1 MYCTVLH
8 SLVAG
13 SRPVSVGGTGQTVLV
28 VRVSRPAPTATT
40 VSLTGLLSLL
50 NLLADHLELRLLPPA
65 PHRELRCLVGAG
77 CRPASVLATGPG
89 AALKVTTNFTF

>member
-1 MYCTVLH
+1 M
-8 SLVAG
+8 
-13 SRPVSVGGTGQTVLV
+13 LV

-89 AALKVTTNFTF
+89 AALKVTTNSAY